1 MTPPFP
7 RDTFTDVLDGNR
19 AYAADFPGTG
29 LSGRAAK
36 GLALVTCMDSRID
49 PLGLLGMSQ
58 GDVKILRNAGA
69 RVTDDVLRTL
79 VLAAYLLDVTRV
91 LVMPHTHCKM
101 ASATEEEIHASILA
115 TYGVD
120 TNSIE
125 FRTVPDQEAA
135 LAYDVRRIRSYPLL
149 PKDLVV
155 AGAIYDVHTGTI
167 SPRDV

>member
-58 GDVKILRNAGA
+58 GDVKILRNAG
-69 RVTDDVLRTL
+69 
-79 VLAAYLLDVTRV
+79 
-91 LVMPHTHCKM
+91 
-101 ASATEEEIHASILA
+101 
-115 TYGVD
+115 
-120 TNSIE
+120 
-125 FRTVPDQEAA
+125 
-135 LAYDVRRIRSYPLL
+135 
-149 PKDLVV
+149 
-155 AGAIYDVHTGTI
+155 
-167 SPRDV
+167 